1 MRERERERDRGIQSC
16 TSKGRIDGERGGT
29 CIMGG
34 GMERDCK

>member
-1 MRERERERDRGIQSC
+1 MRDRERERERGIQSC
-16 TSKGRIDGERGGT
+16 ISKGRIDGERGGT